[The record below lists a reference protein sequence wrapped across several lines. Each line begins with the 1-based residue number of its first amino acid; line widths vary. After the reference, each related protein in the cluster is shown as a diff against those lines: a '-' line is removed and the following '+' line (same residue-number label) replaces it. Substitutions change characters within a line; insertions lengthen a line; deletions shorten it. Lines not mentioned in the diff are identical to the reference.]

1 MQNFHDKEDLH
12 SVALTQPLV
21 QNIMKSLPLEVR
33 PSFNDQFSKFR
44 DQCPANVRP
53 PATFLFLAKFVEK
66 LEKNYRSTPYL
77 YDLDLALSNI
87 GVKVVRQGTSKPN
100 PPPPNSSDPQRFRPP
115 KPCAM
120 CTIMGFEANH
130 FSLSKHCG
138 SGKLSSPEIFKLISN
153 NNLCFTCTQAHGN
166 SYKCKLTLTN
176 GTSRV
181 CTKGCLQ
188 HGVPVNRR
196 ACMHSNQAHFVTIPK
211 VSANQS
217 VPLVET
223 LNLGG
228 TKIGIQYDT
237 GCQLSLISRSALST
251 IPQYMYSLGP
261 SYKMKVLT
269 YSGKARV
276 ILTTEVKLKLLGKTL
291 RLAMIEDDLNNG
303 SGFSLSIP
311 HKWRSFTGTSTSQHT
326 GQVEILLGGDNN
338 LFFPSEIERDSQGM
352 ALYRSNLTQGYMV
365 YGSVP
370 SNIVTWVEPLD
381 PSSNRARKFK
391 RSNWQS
397 GKQTPEKNQG
407 NRDRTKRGTK
417 NSRKLGGEAGETSIS
432 SRRNQEGNQE
442 DWVKNRSNKKG
453 NRREPRRLRE
463 KSGGQE
469 EKQKENQTLKP
480 NLNLTPTPASV
491 RSDPTTTPITPTIS
505 PESQNNS
512 ITPVDS
518 DIPGRDSGEKAGAG
532 NLAPAPSS
540 RPEPA
545 QDEILT
551 ELNEINQ

>member
-1 MQNFHDKEDLH
+1 
-12 SVALTQPLV
+12 
-21 QNIMKSLPLEVR
+21 
-33 PSFNDQFSKFR
+33 
-44 DQCPANVRP
+44 
-53 PATFLFLAKFVEK
+53 
-66 LEKNYRSTPYL
+66 
-77 YDLDLALSNI
+77 
-87 GVKVVRQGTSKPN
+87 
-100 PPPPNSSDPQRFRPP
+100 
-115 KPCAM
+115 
-120 CTIMGFEANH
+120 MGFEDNH

-138 SGKLSSPEIFKLISN
+138 SGRLSSPEMFKLISD
-153 NNLCFTCTQAHGN
+153 NNLCFTCTQAHGK

-188 HGVPVNRR
+188 HGVPVNKR

-291 RLAMIEDDLNNG
+291 KLAMIEDDLNNG
-303 SGFSLSIP
+303 SGFSLSVP
-311 HKWRSFTGTSTSQHT
+311 QKWRSFTGTSTSQHT

-381 PSSNRARKFK
+381 PPSNCARKFK
-391 RSNWQS
+391 RSTWQS
-397 GKQTPEKNQG
+397 GKKTGGKPDLPVKTPEKNQG
-407 NRDRTKRGTK
+407 NRDRTRRGTK
-417 NSRKLGGEAGETSIS
+417 NPGKKLGGKTGKLGGEAGETSIS
-432 SRRNQEGNQE
+432 SRRNQEENQKA
-442 DWVKNRSNKKG
+442 WVKNWS
-453 NRREPRRLRE
+453 NRRESRGFRE

-480 NLNLTPTPASV
+480 NLNLTPTPTSV
-491 RSDPTTTPITPTIS
+491 RSDPTTNPIIPTIS

-512 ITPVDS
+512 ITPVES
-518 DIPGRDSGEKAGAG
+518 EIPGRDSGEKAGAR
-532 NLAPAPSS
+532 NLAPSS

-551 ELNEINQ
+551 ELNETDQ

>member
-1 MQNFHDKEDLH
+1 
-12 SVALTQPLV
+12 
-21 QNIMKSLPLEVR
+21 
-33 PSFNDQFSKFR
+33 
-44 DQCPANVRP
+44 
-53 PATFLFLAKFVEK
+53 
-66 LEKNYRSTPYL
+66 
-77 YDLDLALSNI
+77 
-87 GVKVVRQGTSKPN
+87 
-100 PPPPNSSDPQRFRPP
+100 
-115 KPCAM
+115 
-120 CTIMGFEANH
+120 
-130 FSLSKHCG
+130 
-138 SGKLSSPEIFKLISN
+138 
-153 NNLCFTCTQAHGN
+153 
-166 SYKCKLTLTN
+166 
-176 GTSRV
+176 
-181 CTKGCLQ
+181 
-188 HGVPVNRR
+188 
-196 ACMHSNQAHFVTIPK
+196 MHNNQAHFVTIPK

-251 IPQYMYSLGP
+251 IPQYMYALGP

-303 SGFSLSIP
+303 SGFSLSVP

-352 ALYRSNLTQGYMV
+352 ALYRSNLTKGYMV

-391 RSNWQS
+391 RSTWQS
-397 GKQTPEKNQG
+397 GKKTGGTPDLPVKTREKNQG
-407 NRDRTKRGTK
+407 SRDRTRRGTK
-417 NSRKLGGEAGETSIS
+417 NFRRLGGEAGETSIS
-432 SRRNQEGNQE
+432 SRRNQEENQE
-442 DWVKNRSNKKG
+442 DWVKNWSNKKG
-453 NRREPRRLRE
+453 NRREPRSSRE

-491 RSDPTTTPITPTIS
+491 RSDPTTTPIIPTS
-505 PESQNNS
+505 PESQDNS
-512 ITPVDS
+512 ITPVES
-518 DIPGRDSGEKAGAG
+518 EIPGRDSGEKAGAG
-532 NLAPAPSS
+532 NLTPAPSS

-545 QDEILT
+545 EDEILT